1 MNMKTLIVILTVIL
15 SLNDCNRK
23 KEEAAAPEVPPAP
36 VVPPS
41 AKDIILTPRQK
52 DYNHMTLTYDRYEWE
67 VSTTANDPYLFVDAD
82 IPVNIKT
89 HYILSFE
96 SFNTAEMLPLLLYV
110 GAPLNSS
117 HIIDTYTLPRTEGW
131 TVNAYDISATLE
143 PPAEPFTSIRI
154 RFGNTAGKTV
164 RLRNF
169 ILREPTG
176 REKEEAEHREDRIRQ
191 DEELSARL
199 QNYLN
204 KSFTSSITSV
214 RMSFAAGQ
222 IAVQGEYAGSDLSA
236 TGLAEIPMWKDAT
249 DLDAP
254 ASFTPLNSPAVNFS
268 FGRTAE
274 DGHDRLLSGWAIA
287 RQNTSGGQTRYELLS
302 AVHYADEI
310 TPRADLPK
318 KIPASLKGIGG
329 CPMDHP
335 DMDELG
341 IASVTFNIILDAIL
355 YRDPGQGRTPWNYA
369 GKTWY
374 AAVGAGSHVNDIDRD
389 VRIAREKGWMVSAI
403 LLIPVNR
410 QGSKNSWLAQAAHPE
425 TEMSAA
431 FSMPNFTARE
441 GAEAYAATISFL
453 AERYGKDEPGR
464 IHHWIVHNEIQAGFY
479 WTNAGRK
486 TVETYM
492 NLYQKSMR
500 TVQTLARLYDPNAK
514 ALISLDHGWN
524 NPDDPDPRSY
534 RGKDMLDL
542 LVKFSRQEGD
552 FEWGI
557 AFHPYAQDI
566 NNPRTWQDNRA
577 YYSFDTPFLTFKN
590 LEVLDA
596 WVEQASVRYQG
607 TVPREIQFT
616 EQGLNSPD
624 YSEQHLKEQAAGMAY
639 VWAKV
644 ERLRNVTAF
653 QYHLWAD
660 AHEEGGLKL
669 GLRKYGND
677 AGDPYGKKPVW
688 YLYQACGTSEWETV
702 SAPYKPVVG
711 IAGWNES
718 YYSGTINH

>member
-1 MNMKTLIVILTVIL
+1 MKTFIVMLTVML
-15 SLNDCNRK
+15 SLSDCNRK
-23 KEEAAAPEVPPAP
+23 KEKAEDITPPDVLTP
-36 VVPPS
+36 VVPSPV
-41 AKDIILTPRQK
+41 KDIILTPRQK
-52 DYNHMTLTYDRYEWE
+52 DYNHMTLIYDRYEWE
-67 VSTTANDPYLFVDAD
+67 VSTTAHDPYLFVDAD
-82 IPVNIKT
+82 VPVNVKT

-96 SFNTAEMLPLLLYV
+96 SFNTTESLPLLFYV
-110 GAPLNSS
+110 GAQLNSS
-117 HIIDTYTLPRTEGW
+117 HLIETYTLPRTEGW
-131 TVNAYDISATLE
+131 TTNAYDISATLE
-143 PPAEPFTSIRI
+143 PPADPFTSIRI
-154 RFGNTAGKTV
+154 RFGNTAGKTI

-169 ILREPTG
+169 ILREPTD
-176 REKEEAEHREDRIRQ
+176 REREEAEHREDRIRQ
-191 DEELSARL
+191 DEALSARL
-199 QNYLN
+199 QAYLN
-204 KSFTSSITSV
+204 KSFTSSVTSV
-214 RMSFAAGQ
+214 RASFATGQ
-222 IAVQGEYAGSDLSA
+222 ITIEGTYAGVDLNNV
-236 TGLAEIPMWKDAT
+236 GLAEIPMWKDAT

-254 ASFTPLNSPAVNFS
+254 ASFTPLHSPSVNFS

-287 RQNTSGGQTRYELLS
+287 RQNTSDGQTRYELLS
-302 AVHYADEI
+302 AVHYVDDI
-310 TPRADLPK
+310 TPRANLPQ

-329 CPMDHP
+329 CPMDHA

-355 YRDPGQGRTPWNYA
+355 YKDPGQGRTPYNYA

-374 AAVGAGSHVNDIDRD
+374 AAVGAGSHVNNIDND
-389 VRIAREKGWMVSAI
+389 VRIAREKGWMTSAI

-410 QGSKNSWLAQAAHPE
+410 QGSKYSWLAQAAHPE

-453 AERYGKDEPGR
+453 AERYGKDDPGR
-464 IHHWIVHNEIQAGFY
+464 IHHWIIHNEIQAGFY

-500 TVQTLARLYDPNAK
+500 TVQLLARWYDPNAK

-524 NPDDPDPRSY
+524 NQDDPRSY
-534 RGKDMLDL
+534 RGKELLDI

-552 FEWGI
+552 FEWGV

-566 NNPRTWQDNRA
+566 NNPRTWQDHQA
-577 YYSFDTPFLTFKN
+577 SYSFNTPYLTFKN

-596 WVEQASVRYQG
+596 WVEQAEVRYKG
-607 TVPREIQFT
+607 SPREIQFT

-624 YSEQHLKEQAAGMAY
+624 YSEQTLKEQAAGMAY

-677 AGDPYGKKPVW
+677 AGDPHGKKPIW

-702 SAPYKPVVG
+702 AAPYKSVVG
-711 IAGWNES
+711 VANWSEA
-718 YYSGTINH
+718 YYSGIINN